1 MHKITETLIIHSFD
15 IIMEGMLE
23 YRYRFRI
30 RSDLNMSNHGGKRE
44 NAGRPRGQGK
54 FGEPTT
60 TMRIPQSQT
69 GTVKNFLE
77 ALQRKRANGNHGV
90 INANAEVDEFLIPK
104 INDQPTLLPLFSTKV
119 AAGLPSPA
127 DDHVEKSLDVSEFL
141 IDHAASTFFVTIK
154 GESMIDVGLVP
165 GDKVVVDRSKTP
177 VIGDI
182 VLAVVD
188 REFTIKILDY
198 GANKMPRLMP
208 ANSSGAYRPIYI
220 RPDTQFEIFGVVI
233 GSFRRFK

>member
-1 MHKITETLIIHSFD
+1 
-15 IIMEGMLE
+15 
-23 YRYRFRI
+23 
-30 RSDLNMSNHGGKRE
+30 MSNRGGKRE

-60 TMRIPQSQT
+60 TMRIPESQT
-69 GTVKNFLE
+69 ATIKSFLE
-77 ALQRKRANGNHGV
+77 AFQRKRANGDRDISVVNIEENELLV
-90 INANAEVDEFLIPK
+90 PEISA
-104 INDQPTLLPLFSTKV
+104 QPTLLPLFSTKV
-119 AAGLPSPA
+119 AAGFPSPA
-127 DDHVEKSLDVSEFL
+127 DDHVEKRLDVSEFL

-154 GESMIDVGLVP
+154 GDSMIDVGLLP
-165 GDKVVVDRSKTP
+165 DDKVVVDRSRTP
-177 VIGDI
+177 GMGDI

-220 RPDTQFEIFGVVI
+220 RPDMQFEIFGVVI

>member
-1 MHKITETLIIHSFD
+1 
-15 IIMEGMLE
+15 
-23 YRYRFRI
+23 
-30 RSDLNMSNHGGKRE
+30 MSNRGGKRE
-44 NAGRPRGQGK
+44 NAGRPVGGK
-54 FGEPTT
+54 FGEQTLAIRVPE
-60 TMRIPQSQT
+60 SQV
-69 GTVKNFLE
+69 TVIKEYLE
-77 ALQRKRANGNHGV
+77 AYRSRKHGT
-90 INANAEVDEFLIPK
+90 AEADVGEFFIPE
-104 INDQPTLLPLFSTKV
+104 ISEVPTELPLFATKV
-119 AAGLPSPA
+119 AAGFPSPA
-127 DDHVEKSLDVSEFL
+127 DDYVEKRLDVSEFF

-154 GESMIDVGLVP
+154 GDSMIDVGLLP
-165 GDKVVVDRSKTP
+165 GDKVVVDRSKEP

-220 RPDTQFEIFGVVI
+220 RPDMQFEIFGVVT

>member
-1 MHKITETLIIHSFD
+1 
-15 IIMEGMLE
+15 
-23 YRYRFRI
+23 
-30 RSDLNMSNHGGKRE
+30 MSNRGGKRE

-54 FGEPTT
+54 YGEPTVSI
-60 TMRIPQSQT
+60 RIPESQ
-69 GTVKNFLE
+69 GNNIKMFLDAYQQKRSGSDHE
-77 ALQRKRANGNHGV
+77 ATN
-90 INANAEVDEFLIPK
+90 VDEFFTPTIS
-104 INDQPTLLPLFSTKV
+104 DQPTRLPLFSTRV

-127 DDHVEKSLDVSEFL
+127 DDHVEKHLDISEFL

-154 GESMIDVGLVP
+154 GDSMIDVGLLP
-165 GDKVVVDRSKTP
+165 DDKVIVDRSKTP
-177 VIGDI
+177 SIGDI

-208 ANSSGAYRPIYI
+208 ANSSGTYRPIYI
-220 RPDTQFEIFGVVI
+220 RPDTQFEIFGVVT

>member
-1 MHKITETLIIHSFD
+1 MPN
-15 IIMEGMLE
+15 
-23 YRYRFRI
+23 R
-30 RSDLNMSNHGGKRE
+30 GGKRE
-44 NAGRPRGQGK
+44 NAGRPSGQGK

-69 GTVKNFLE
+69 ATIKSFLE
-77 ALQRKRANGNHGV
+77 ALQRKRERADGDTSV
-90 INANAEVDEFLIPK
+90 TEVEVDEFFTPAISE
-104 INDQPTLLPLFSTKV
+104 QPTLLPLFSTKV
-119 AAGLPSPA
+119 AAGFPSPA

-154 GESMIDVGLVP
+154 GDSMIDVGLLP

-208 ANSSGAYRPIYI
+208 ANSTGAYRPIYI

>member
-1 MHKITETLIIHSFD
+1 
-15 IIMEGMLE
+15 
-23 YRYRFRI
+23 
-30 RSDLNMSNHGGKRE
+30 MSNRGGKRE

-54 FGEPTT
+54 YGESTV

-69 GTVKNFLE
+69 ATIKSFLE
-77 ALQRKRANGNHGV
+77 AWQRKRAKAAGE
-90 INANAEVDEFLIPK
+90 NAITEIEVDEFFTPAISE
-104 INDQPTLLPLFSTKV
+104 QPTLLPLFSTKV
-119 AAGLPSPA
+119 AAGFPSPA
-127 DDHVEKSLDVSEFL
+127 DDHVEKRLDISEFM

-154 GESMIDVGLVP
+154 GDSMIDVGLLP

-177 VIGDI
+177 GIGDI

-188 REFTIKILDY
+188 REFTIKILDH
-198 GANKMPRLMP
+198 GANKMPRLLP
-208 ANSSGAYRPIYI
+208 ANSTGAYKTIYI

>member
-1 MHKITETLIIHSFD
+1 
-15 IIMEGMLE
+15 
-23 YRYRFRI
+23 
-30 RSDLNMSNHGGKRE
+30 MSNRGGKRE

-54 FGEPTT
+54 FGEPTVT
-60 TMRIPQSQT
+60 VRIPQSQT
-69 GTVKNFLE
+69 ATVKSFLE
-77 ALQRKRANGNHGV
+77 AFQRKRAEADSEGSS
-90 INANAEVDEFLIPK
+90 VDLDAFFIPEIGAK
-104 INDQPTLLPLFSTKV
+104 PTRLPLFSTKV

-127 DDHVEKSLDVSEFL
+127 DDHIEKRLDVSEFL

-154 GESMIDVGLVP
+154 GESMIDVGLLP
-165 GDKVVVDRSKTP
+165 DDKVVVDRSKTP

-220 RPDTQFEIFGVVI
+220 RPDTQFEIFGVVT

>member
-1 MHKITETLIIHSFD
+1 
-15 IIMEGMLE
+15 
-23 YRYRFRI
+23 
-30 RSDLNMSNHGGKRE
+30 MSNRGGKRE

-54 FGEPTT
+54 FGEPTVT
-60 TMRIPQSQT
+60 VRIPQSQT
-69 GTVKNFLE
+69 ATVKSFLE
-77 ALQRKRANGNHGV
+77 AFQRKRAEADSEGSS
-90 INANAEVDEFLIPK
+90 VDLDAFFIPE
-104 INDQPTLLPLFSTKV
+104 IGTQPTRLPLFSTKV

-127 DDHVEKSLDVSEFL
+127 DDHIEKRLDISEFL

-154 GESMIDVGLVP
+154 GESMIDVGLLP
-165 GDKVVVDRSKTP
+165 DDKVVVDRSKTP

-220 RPDTQFEIFGVVI
+220 RPDTQFEIFGVVT

>member
-1 MHKITETLIIHSFD
+1 MWLKKLD
-15 IIMEGMLE
+15 NVLCW
-23 YRYRFRI
+23 RYYQC
-30 RSDLNMSNHGGKRE
+30 KKE
-44 NAGRPRGQGK
+44 N
-54 FGEPTT
+54 F
-60 TMRIPQSQT
+60 SH
-69 GTVKNFLE
+69 E
-77 ALQRKRANGNHGV
+77 ADS
-90 INANAEVDEFLIPK
+90 VDEFLIPAMS
-104 INDQPTLLPLFSTKV
+104 DQPTRLPLFSTKV

-127 DDHVEKSLDVSEFL
+127 DDHVEQRLDISEFL
-141 IDHAASTFFVTIK
+141 IDHADSTFFVTIK
-154 GESMIDVGLVP
+154 GESMIDLGLLP
-165 GDKVVVDRSKTP
+165 DDKVVVDRSKTP

-220 RPDTQFEIFGVVI
+220 RPDTQFEIFGVVT

>member
-1 MHKITETLIIHSFD
+1 
-15 IIMEGMLE
+15 
-23 YRYRFRI
+23 
-30 RSDLNMSNHGGKRE
+30 MSNRGGKRE

-54 FGEPTT
+54 YGEPTVSI
-60 TMRIPQSQT
+60 RIPESQ
-69 GTVKNFLE
+69 GDNIKMFLDAYQQKRSGSDHE
-77 ALQRKRANGNHGV
+77 ATN
-90 INANAEVDEFLIPK
+90 VDEFFTPAIS
-104 INDQPTLLPLFSTKV
+104 DQPTRLPLFSTKV

-127 DDHVEKSLDVSEFL
+127 DDHVEKHLDISEFL

-154 GESMIDVGLVP
+154 GDSMIDVGLLP
-165 GDKVVVDRSKTP
+165 DDKVVVDRSKTP
-177 VIGDI
+177 SIGDI

-208 ANSSGAYRPIYI
+208 ANSSGTYRPIYI
-220 RPDTQFEIFGVVI
+220 RPDTQFEIFGVVT

>member
-1 MHKITETLIIHSFD
+1 
-15 IIMEGMLE
+15 
-23 YRYRFRI
+23 
-30 RSDLNMSNHGGKRE
+30 MSNRGGKRE

-54 FGEPTT
+54 YGEPTVSI
-60 TMRIPQSQT
+60 RIPESQ
-69 GTVKNFLE
+69 GNNIKMFLDAYQQKRSGSDHE
-77 ALQRKRANGNHGV
+77 ATN
-90 INANAEVDEFLIPK
+90 VDEFFTPTIS
-104 INDQPTLLPLFSTKV
+104 DQPTRLPLFSTRV

-127 DDHVEKSLDVSEFL
+127 DDHVEKHLDISEFL

-154 GESMIDVGLVP
+154 GDSMIDVGLLP
-165 GDKVVVDRSKTP
+165 DDKVIVDRSKTP
-177 VIGDI
+177 SIGDI

-208 ANSSGAYRPIYI
+208 ANSSGAYKPIYI
-220 RPDTQFEIFGVVI
+220 RPDTQFEIFGVVT